1 MNTMMMDGHHHKTWH
16 DTMPLNVHTVPL
28 LVHKLADWHSSF
40 LPLIIIVPNQQI
52 HVAIIVDT

>member
-1 MNTMMMDGHHHKTWH
+1 MMDGHHHKTWH

-28 LVHKLADWHSSF
+28 LVHKFADWHSSF